1 MDTIETIRPS
11 TIYISWQSF
20 KALDYLS
27 KAQGVPRDQIA
38 EQILADWI
46 KDNHPKIVEHMKK
59 RFEEDKKFIKL
70 MQDHLLTPHLSKA
83 EEAAGIQGVC
93 AMDIIP

>member
-1 MDTIETIRPS
+1 MSDFVETIRPS

-59 RFEEDKKFIKL
+59 RFEEDKDFIKT
-70 MQDHLLTPHLSKA
+70 MKSLLVTQHQQANLEA
-83 EEAAGIQGVC
+83 EE
-93 AMDIIP
+93 

>member
-1 MDTIETIRPS
+1 MSDFVETIRPS

-59 RFEEDKKFIKL
+59 RFEEDKDFIKT
-70 MQDHLLTPHLSKA
+70 MKSLLVTPHQQANLEA
-83 EEAAGIQGVC
+83 EESV
-93 AMDIIP
+93 DIIP